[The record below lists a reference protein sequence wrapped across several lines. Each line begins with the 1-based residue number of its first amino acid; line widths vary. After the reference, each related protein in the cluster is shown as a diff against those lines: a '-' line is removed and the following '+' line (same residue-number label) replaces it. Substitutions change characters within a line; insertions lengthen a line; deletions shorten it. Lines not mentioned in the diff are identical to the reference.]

1 MPQLEFGLDS
11 LENIKQSI
19 NEYIDSKNEDRNL
32 FLLKHSS
39 EIYSQSN
46 AISLKILL
54 NKGYKGVFISFQ
66 RPLKNLYNWFEKNGL
81 DKNKMV
87 ILDYSDSKDY
97 KANKLYKDISKKVG
111 KISGEKKF
119 VFIDSLNTM
128 ALCNSDVWVDDF
140 TDRLVDNRSAKTF
153 QNTIFIINVAKE
165 LSRKNIVK
173 NFVSYA
179 DGIIDIAGNSG
190 KYSKDLTKNTIFT

>member
-19 NEYIDSKNEDRNL
+19 NEYIDSKNEEKNL

-39 EIYSQSN
+39 EMYSESN

-97 KANKLYKDISKKVG
+97 KANELYKDITKKIG

-140 TDRLVDNRSAKTF
+140 TDRLVDNRSAKAF
-153 QNTIFIINVAKE
+153 QNTVFIINVAKE

-179 DGIIDIAGNSG
+179 DGIIDITGNSR

>member
-1 MPQLEFGLDS
+1 MPQLEFGL
-11 LENIKQSI
+11 ENITQSI
-19 NEYIDSKNEDRNL
+19 NDYIDKKNEDKNL

-54 NKGYKGVFISFQ
+54 NRGYKGVFISFQ

-81 DKNKMV
+81 DKNKMA

-97 KANKLYKDISKKVG
+97 KANELYKDITKKVE
-111 KISGEKKF
+111 KMSGGKKF

-140 TDRLVDNRSAKTF
+140 TDRLVDNISAKKF

-165 LSRKNIVK
+165 LSKKNIVR

-179 DGIIDIAGNSG
+179 DGIIDIASNSG

>member
-97 KANKLYKDISKKVG
+97 KSNKLYKDISKKVG